1 MTASK
6 TRTTAPAAPE
16 PQNPADL
23 LAAALAA
30 MAAAEPQRA
39 GRVTSQTQRETLAQE
54 LTERDRAALTRM
66 GWDGRLSSPKPAA
79 PKPTAQ
85 RRPGPAVKV
94 STFAEL
100 SPERQRS
107 TQFWAGLCST
117 LSRSNG
123 RVWLPEIAAAAAAL
137 QVPITSPAQ
146 LAARLSVLTG
156 CTVARPSTDAGWLI
170 CELPGEMPGA
180 QLWAQ
185 LWVQTV
191 ASFKA

>member
-1 MTASK
+1 
-6 TRTTAPAAPE
+6 
-16 PQNPADL
+16 
-23 LAAALAA
+23 

-39 GRVTSQTQRETLAQE
+39 GRSTAQTHRETLAQE
-54 LTERDRAALTRM
+54 LTERDRAALARM

-85 RRPGPAVKV
+85 RRPGPTVKV

-156 CTVARPSTDAGWLI
+156 STVSRPSTDAGWLI

>member
-6 TRTTAPAAPE
+6 TPRANAA
-16 PQNPADL
+16 NAANAPADL

-39 GRVTSQTQRETLAQE
+39 GRVTAQTQRETLAQE
-54 LTERDRAALTRM
+54 LTERDRAALARM

-85 RRPGPAVKV
+85 RRSGPTVKV

-123 RVWLPEIAAAAAAL
+123 RVWLPEVAAAAAAL

-156 CTVARPSTDAGWLI
+156 CTVARPSTDAGWLV

-185 LWVQTV
+185 LWAQTV